1 MGKVPQEIWERH
13 YADGLDFAPLG
24 ADERT
29 VLAEHAAA
37 PEGGGRALEVGC
49 GTGELAVHLAATGY
63 TVDALDR
70 ADAALERARAR
81 HQGDGVRWLRLDI
94 EHDDPA
100 DLDDAGYDLITL
112 RLVLAF
118 IDDRSRVLHA
128 LGERL
133 RPGGAVVLTTP
144 QAAHTPADR
153 RGIALDEDE
162 LTLLTAG
169 WASVRRLEAGALAV
183 LVLRGPAGA
192 KASPSAAVNCP

>member
-1 MGKVPQEIWERH
+1 MGNVPQEIWEQH
-13 YADGLDFAPLG
+13 YTDGLDFAPLG
-24 ADERT
+24 ADELT
-29 VLAEHAAA
+29 LLAEHVAA

-49 GTGELAVHLAATGY
+49 GTGELAAHLAATGY
-63 TVDALDR
+63 TVDALDL
-70 ADAALERARAR
+70 AGAALVRARAR

-100 DLDDAGYDLITL
+100 DLDAAGYDLITL

-118 IDDRSRVLHA
+118 IGDRTRVLRT

-144 QAAHTPADR
+144 QAERTPADR

-169 WASVRRLEAGALAV
+169 WASVRRLEAGDLAV
-183 LVLRGPAGA
+183 LVLRGPATAQRPGRG
-192 KASPSAAVNCP
+192 